1 MIRTFVIPTAIV
13 LLFLSVA
20 ATLMATAPVL
30 EPANDTPTPLTV
42 RVRTIETESI
52 ELKVHSQGTVA
63 FYGEPADSR
72 GFRPRNMDFA
82 KPCSRGLILSRSGI
96 SAH

>member
-30 EPANDTPTPLTV
+30 EPANDSPTPLTV
-42 RVRTIETESI
+42 RVRTIKTESI
-52 ELKVHSQGTVA
+52 ELKVHSQGSVMPSTV
-63 FYGEPADSR
+63 
-72 GFRPRNMDFA
+72 
-82 KPCSRGLILSRSGI
+82 
-96 SAH
+96 